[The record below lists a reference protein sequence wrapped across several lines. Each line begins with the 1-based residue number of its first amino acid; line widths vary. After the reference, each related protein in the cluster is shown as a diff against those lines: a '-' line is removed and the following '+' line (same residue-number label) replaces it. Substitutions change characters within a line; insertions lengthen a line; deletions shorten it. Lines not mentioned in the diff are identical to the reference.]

1 MNYEK
6 IVYETALEMKDKDNL
21 CLISDI
27 IKEIGIGHDELKE
40 AIIELERKGLIKR
53 TSIDDILIL

>member
-40 AIIELERKGLIKR
+40 AIIELERKGLVKR
-53 TSIDDILIL
+53 TSFNDILIL

>member
-40 AIIELERKGLIKR
+40 ALNVLERKGLIKR